1 MTRSMTRFEFGDV
14 LLVPFPFTDQSATKK
29 RPAVVISSEPYNT
42 ERPDLIIMAIT
53 SQLRLT
59 ATVGEIL
66 IDQWR
71 EAGLLKPSA
80 IKPVIT
86 TLEKILVIRVMG
98 TLASKD
104 QHALRKAVRLIIG

>member
-59 ATVGEIL
+59 ATLGEIL
-66 IDQWR
+66 IDQWQ

-86 TLEKILVIRVMG
+86 TLEKALVIRVMG
-98 TLASKD
+98 ALASKD